1 MADGIACHGH
11 MPTGRNPNQDDGAH
25 ESGGFSNAEPV
36 GTAGHLLLTRGQ
48 AALRM
53 GVSLATVRRMEGA
66 ELRPLIIDGKHC
78 FPIEDV
84 DRYRKVTDGDL
95 AAQAFQMFNEDK
107 TPVDV
112 VIALR
117 ESPERIRKL
126 FQDWVEMSEC
136 LVAGP
141 PGLGHRKLSLFL
153 GGRLTRRFL
162 MRCVE
167 LVCADPRL
175 RALAERELTPS
186 PEAR

>member
-1 MADGIACHGH
+1 
-11 MPTGRNPNQDDGAH
+11 
-25 ESGGFSNAEPV
+25 
-36 GTAGHLLLTRGQ
+36 
-48 AALRM
+48 
-53 GVSLATVRRMEGA
+53 MEGG

-107 TPVDV
+107 TQVDV

-141 PGLGHRKLSLFL
+141 PGLGHRKLSRLL

-162 MRCVE
+162 MSCVE
-167 LVCADPRL
+167 LVWADPRL
-175 RALAERELTPS
+175 RALAERELTPA
-186 PEAR
+186 PVAR